1 LGQKSQPFISKSLG
15 WAKAYM
21 FKLGYPKHVNK
32 AGDKKHVIKAG
43 DKKQVIK
50 IQSTAEQLGFTVR
63 WVKRG
68 SWTN

>member
-21 FKLGYPKHVNK
+21 FKLGYPKHV
-32 AGDKKHVIKAG
+32 IKAG

-63 WVKRG
+63 WIKRG
-68 SWTN
+68 SWVN